1 MNQTF
6 EQGWAARPFKE
17 QFPQLTKEE
26 AEHLDKLNKYI
37 TYLRFADMLT
47 DSQADTMRQKK
58 MPRAVGKAL
67 DAAAKRS
74 TQAAKQGGQQ
84 CTSARES

>member
-1 MNQTF
+1 MSETTF

-17 QFPQLTKEE
+17 QFPQLTDAE
-26 AEHLDKLNKYI
+26 AEHLDKLNQYI

-58 MPRAVGKAL
+58 MPRAVSKAL
-67 DAAAKRS
+67 DAADKRA
-74 TQAAKQGGQQ
+74 TQAAKQGGAQQ
-84 CTSARES
+84 

>member
-1 MNQTF
+1 MSTTF

-17 QFPQLTKEE
+17 QFPQLTQEE

-47 DSQADTMRQKK
+47 DNQADTIRQRK
-58 MPRAVGKAL
+58 MPHAVGKAL
-67 DAAAKRS
+67 EAADKRAAK
-74 TQAAKQGGQQ
+74 AAKD
-84 CTSARES
+84 AKDAK